1 MGFNLIP
8 MAASK
13 LLMVSIVLWLL
24 MVGIRGDAEVEDGTV
39 AEAYDSPLKLEIK
52 QLKSKVAGLESS
64 ILDRSDEAKIK
75 DERIAQL
82 ERIIKEKS
90 ATMASLQ
97 SEVEL
102 LQKKGV
108 VDAQALIGKADARAD
123 ELEKQIEKL
132 KNEIETQTGKGD
144 AYEARAGEA
153 EKKVQE
159 LSLKLENIERIND
172 EQRLRLQKSEQA
184 LQVAQEELAMMQ
196 LEARS
201 KSDQLR
207 EVHGAWL
214 PPWLASHIA
223 RCQDLAVTHW
233 NEHGKPALDV
243 FLQKASEKSTQAQK
257 WVEPH
262 METARTKWIPAVK
275 EQWLTLI
282 TYIGPHVQMVS
293 VKAIELYRVCTNTV
307 TLHVVKVREL
317 GSPYFQEAKKFSKP
331 YINQVAAVSKPHV
344 EKVRLVM
351 KPYTKYVAHAY
362 AKSLGSATAYH
373 HQVQAAVQEKL
384 EKHELTKPLA
394 TKELVWFMASALLV
408 LPVFFI
414 YRIFSSIFC
423 KKTRTTPNAS
433 ANHASHKHKRRHAGK

>member
-1 MGFNLIP
+1 

-13 LLMVSIVLWLL
+13 IWMVSIVLSILV
-24 MVGIRGDAEVEDGTV
+24 VGIRSDAEVEDGTV
-39 AEAYDSPLKLEIK
+39 AEAWDSPLKPEIE

-64 ILDRSDEAKIK
+64 LSDRTDEVKRK
-75 DERIAQL
+75 EERIAQL
-82 ERIIKEKS
+82 EKIVEEKL

-97 SEVEL
+97 SEIEL

-108 VDAQALIGKADARAD
+108 VDAQELVGRAGARAD

-132 KNEIETQTGKGD
+132 KNEIEAQTGKGD
-144 AYEARAGEA
+144 ALVARAGEA

-159 LSLKLENIERIND
+159 LSLKLENLERIND

-184 LQVAQEELAMMQ
+184 LQVAQEQLAKTQ

-201 KSDQLR
+201 KSDKLR

-214 PPWLASHIA
+214 PPWLANHIA
-223 RCQDLAVTHW
+223 RCQDLAVSHW
-233 NEHGKPALDV
+233 NMHGKPALDV

-262 METARTKWIPAVK
+262 LETAKTKWIPAVK
-275 EQWLTLI
+275 EQWVTLI
-282 TYIGPHVQMVS
+282 TYIRPHVQMVS
-293 VKAIELYRVCTNTV
+293 TKAIEAYWVCTNTV
-307 TLHVVKVREL
+307 TPHVVKVKEL
-317 GSPYFQEAKKFSKP
+317 ADPYFQEAKKFSKP
-331 YINQVAAVSKPHV
+331 YVNQVAAVSKPHV
-344 EKVRLVM
+344 ENVRLVL

-362 AKSLGSATAYH
+362 GKSVESTTACH
-373 HQVQAAVQEKL
+373 HQVQAAVHEKL
-384 EKHELTKPLA
+384 VKHKLTKPLA

-408 LPVFFI
+408 LPVFCI

-423 KKTRTTPNAS
+423 KKTRTTRNAS
-433 ANHASHKHKRRHAGK
+433 SRHASHKHKRRHAGK

>member
-1 MGFNLIP
+1 

-24 MVGIRGDAEVEDGTV
+24 IVGIRGDAEVEDGTV
-39 AEAYDSPLKLEIK
+39 AKAWDSPLKLETE

-64 ILDRSDEAKIK
+64 ISDRTDEVKRK
-75 DERIAQL
+75 DERISQL
-82 ERIIKEKS
+82 EKIVEEKS

-108 VDAQALIGKADARAD
+108 VDVQELVGKADARAD

-132 KNEIETQTGKGD
+132 KNEIEAQTGKGD

-159 LSLKLENIERIND
+159 LSLKLEN
-172 EQRLRLQKSEQA
+172 
-184 LQVAQEELAMMQ
+184 EELAMMQ

-207 EVHGAWL
+207 E
-214 PPWLASHIA
+214 
-223 RCQDLAVTHW
+223 DLAVTHW
-233 NEHGKPALDV
+233 NENGKPALDV

-262 METARTKWIPAVK
+262 METART
-275 EQWLTLI
+275 EQWVTLI

-293 VKAIELYRVCTNTV
+293 AKAIEAYRLCTNTV
-307 TLHVVKVREL
+307 TLHVVRVKEL
-317 GSPYFQEAKKFSKP
+317 ADPYFQEAKKFSKP
-331 YINQVAAVSKPHV
+331 YVNQVAAVSKPHV

-362 AKSLGSATAYH
+362 GKSLESATAYH

-394 TKELVWFMASALLV
+394 TKELVWFMLTAFSFPFIPFLFESFERFSHFIFRFSFIAKGNFMHFCIKLSPMFFSDKVQAAVQEKLEKHELTKPLATKELV
-408 LPVFFI
+408 WFMV
-414 YRIFSSIFC
+414 RIAPFSSAV
-423 KKTRTTPNAS
+423 T
-433 ANHASHKHKRRHAGK
+433 

>member
-159 LSLKLENIERIND
+159 LSLKLEN
-172 EQRLRLQKSEQA
+172 
-184 LQVAQEELAMMQ
+184 EELAMMQ